1 MPRKESATTVQK
13 LLKKNT
19 LYRFGGTTPP
29 MLYVITYWGR
39 TSLTAMTL
47 REDGLVCPCRVRY
60 EVFKMLW
67 LNCTEPVKDAKERT
81 KAALRGLI

>member
-19 LYRFGGTTPP
+19 LYRFGGSTPP
-29 MLYVITYWGR
+29 MLYVVTHFGR

-47 REDGLVCPCRVRY
+47 RENGTVCPCHVKY
-60 EVFKMLW
+60 EIFQMLW
-67 LNCTEPVKDAKERT
+67 EKHTMKVEDAKEQSI
-81 KAALRGLI
+81 AALRGLI